1 MQPENPLNVCILSYF
16 YSPIY
21 PGNGTRYP
29 LIIAE
34 SLARLGHKVKV
45 VTIFPQSIDGTVYKE
60 YRHLFFKQ
68 EFLNGVEL
76 VRVWVPPIRHFGFM
90 KRMILYSS
98 FMISSTIGSSFVG
111 KTDVILGTSP
121 EPPFLIIPGFFLNK
135 FKRAPYVLTLGD
147 LWPNNVFDLDILNNK
162 LIIELVKFS
171 TLISFNLSKTIVVIT
186 NSIRTGLLSNGISS
200 EKVSV
205 VELGVDT
212 NCFKSK
218 KKDTSLEEGLFNDK
232 FVVMYSGIFG
242 PTYDFDI
249 LLKAAKLLEHLPD
262 ILFVIRGDGEC
273 KEQIVSKI
281 SKLSLTNVRVLG
293 TVANTEKVI
302 DYLNSADLFV
312 IPMKNVK
319 VSETAHP
326 SKLFEYLACEK
337 PVICC
342 TKGELADLVK
352 TAKCGLVVE
361 PDDCDA
367 LAKSIEI
374 LYLDS
379 QKRLEMGKKGRAYVI
394 QNFSYEIIG
403 KKLVHILKKTFS
415 ERSLFSNGLK
425 NNMNDSHE
433 SN

>member
-1 MQPENPLNVCILSYF
+1 MNICIFSYF
-16 YSPIY
+16 FSPIY

-29 LIIAE
+29 LILAE
-34 SLARLGHKVKV
+34 SLVKDGHKVKV
-45 VTIFPQSIDGTVYKE
+45 ITAFPQNLDGTVYKE
-60 YRHLFFKQ
+60 YRHLFFRR

-76 VRVWVPPIRHFGFM
+76 VRVWVPPIKHFGFM

-98 FMISSTIGSSFVG
+98 FMISSTIGISFVG
-111 KTDVILGTSP
+111 KTDIILGTSP

-171 TLISFNLSKTIVVIT
+171 TLVSFNLSKNIVVIT
-186 NSIRTGLLSNGISS
+186 NSIRTGLLNNGISS

-218 KKDTSLEEGLFNDK
+218 KKDIELEEGLFNNK

-262 ILFVIRGDGEC
+262 ILFIIRGDGEC
-273 KEQIVSKI
+273 KEQIVAKI

-293 TVANTEKVI
+293 PVSNTEKVI

-342 TKGELADLVK
+342 AKGELADLVK
-352 TAKCGLVVE
+352 TAECGLVVE

-367 LAKSIEI
+367 LAKSIQI
-374 LYLDS
+374 LYIDT

-403 KKLVHILKKTFS
+403 KKLVNILKRTFS
-415 ERSLFSNGLK
+415 KRSLFSEVLK
-425 NNMNDSHE
+425 NNMTDSA
-433 SN
+433 SK